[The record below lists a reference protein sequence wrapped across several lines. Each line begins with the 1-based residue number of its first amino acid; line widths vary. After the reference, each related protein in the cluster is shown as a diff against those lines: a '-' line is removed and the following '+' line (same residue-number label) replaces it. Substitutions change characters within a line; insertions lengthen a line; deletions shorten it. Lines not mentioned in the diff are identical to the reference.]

1 MWKCRYV
8 KQEMATI
15 NEEKAESILLS
26 EVVQQ
31 YSGDEKF
38 MKKKILLETSLF
50 SLSQNI
56 T

>member
-1 MWKCRYV
+1 
-8 KQEMATI
+8 MATI

-38 MKKKILLETSLF
+38 IRYQAPLTKLI
-50 SLSQNI
+50 
-56 T
+56 